1 MNIEASIQIDPAS
14 LKVMSQS
21 DIDRQAQA
29 GNPNP

>member
-1 MNIEASIQIDPAS
+1 MDIKATIQIDPAS
-14 LKVMSQS
+14 LKVMSQA